1 MQTLTHL
8 ISAGAFHPNQWH
20 CPAPNEL
27 LPPSACLGRATGLG
41 CSQGS
46 MGLPGEG
53 MLSWQHLT
61 GRQWHHR
68 LVLGTHCK
76 GSRGVG
82 LFWEHTPIGHWP
94 PINEA
99 RDAAHCPAAYLAVDI
114 NCNLLALPPN
124 NYGKGWALAIKRH

>member
-20 CPAPNEL
+20 CPAPNGL

-46 MGLPGEG
+46 MGLPGEV

-68 LVLGTHCK
+68 LCWEPTAK
-76 GSRGVG
+76 GPMG
-82 LFWEHTPIGHWP
+82 LVSFGNI
-94 PINEA
+94 
-99 RDAAHCPAAYLAVDI
+99 
-114 NCNLLALPPN
+114 LP
-124 NYGKGWALAIKRH
+124 